1 MPPINQPQYQP
12 DALARLLADF
22 QHRLERLESSPQLG
36 NTQINAGSLTVT
48 DAQGNVLITVGL
60 LPNGSYGFE
69 VDSAPGGPGTMFLAD
84 ANGVALPFMIAPA
97 RSVATGASVTSTT
110 LVSVWRTE
118 VELLLW
124 DSVRVRVPWQ
134 TGTAA
139 ATAQVVAE
147 NITGVSTAVVN
158 LPASSNGTLD
168 FRWTHGIQLAVGPVY
183 FAVQAAT
190 SNAAA
195 PVTIWQPDGGFTF
208 YRGVDMTPPATT
220 NGTL

>member
-84 ANGVALPFMIAPA
+84 ANGVALPFTIAPFRPVVA
-97 RSVATGASVTSTT
+97 GTSVAGTT
-110 LVSVWRTE
+110 LASIYQTE
-118 VELLLW
+118 VELLQW
-124 DSVRVRVPWQ
+124 DSVRVRVPWA

-139 ATAQVVAE
+139 GSLQLAAL
-147 NITGVSTAVVN
+147 NLTGVSTTVVT
-158 LPASSNGTLD
+158 LPAASSGTQD
-168 FRWTHGIQLAVGPVY
+168 FRWLHGIPLNEGPVY
-183 FAVQAAT
+183 FSVQAAT
-190 SNAAA
+190 SLASA
-195 PVTIWQPDGGFTF
+195 PITIWQPDGGLCA
-208 YRGVDMTPPATT
+208 YRGGFMTPAATT
-220 NGTL
+220 TGL